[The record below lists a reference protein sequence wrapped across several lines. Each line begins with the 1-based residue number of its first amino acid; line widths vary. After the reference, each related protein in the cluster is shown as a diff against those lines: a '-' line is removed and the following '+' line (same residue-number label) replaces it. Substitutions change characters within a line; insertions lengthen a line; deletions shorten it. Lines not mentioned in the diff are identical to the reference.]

1 MNNFLSTFSKFLI
14 VFLSFISL
22 NTSGNGNADI
32 SGWQSY
38 NLMMDSIAR
47 FSGHNDSLPNA
58 YIGTFYFIT
67 AADFNNGLI
76 LRPEELFQGRI
87 PGLNSFS
94 ANGMPGAEYDISYR
108 SVSPINNS
116 NPLILIDEFPVSDGK
131 FVINPADILEVSFLS
146 GGLAVSL
153 YGSEAAQGVIR
164 IKTMQNT
171 NNFKL
176 TYKST
181 VGISVLPRKIEVFNA
196 TEFKSL
202 IEPYFVQFPGLQS
215 QIGNASTDWQ
225 DEITRTAAGQDH
237 YLSVSGVNF
246 NVPWKASAGY
256 NSTNGIVE
264 TTGYKRLTTSLQVR
278 PEFFEKHLTV
288 KAGIFYNNANAV
300 YDDWNAFS
308 KAVSFNPTLPVIES
322 NDYGNY
328 FFYKDNQGNPLPYMP
343 INPVARLRQVDPKN
357 LNNELITNYSMEY
370 KLHFFPAL
378 KLGVKGNYRQSDIE
392 KSIKADANSAW
403 IKNYGA
409 GDVNVNYKTK
419 TANKY
424 IEPYVAYSQYF
435 IKSRV
440 GFNFNTGYRSMTRSY
455 NYNKESFIED
465 LIEGYNY
472 ENDSYK
478 NAIYSLININFL
490 NRYSITVSLLNEKSS
505 VFSEEHRKSL
515 SSGIGLLWDLKQE
528 AFLRNLSLI
537 GKFEAYAT
545 FNKLQPALIN
555 FNITQNQMN
564 NRSVSSD
571 GFMFDKNLRP
581 ETTNQFETGLRFQ
594 LPVLRISGS
603 MAYYNYMHEDLILIL
618 PIATGGNF
626 SNYLLTN
633 GLGIESRGVDFC
645 LNAMVLKKDKFSLT
659 TGLNLS
665 FIKSKVT
672 SLFPGIDLLTHGYL
686 KTGAGNY
693 IKVMKEGYAHNSF
706 FVFSQ
711 MYDAI
716 GNPIEGIFSNF
727 SGEPGLV
734 YGNDENRYIYGK
746 ADPDLMASIYLQV
759 KYSNLRLGVSA
770 RMNTGQSVYNQVAAL
785 SYYDAVIGMGGS
797 YPVNIPKLVDQ
808 ARFQKAWYLSDHYIE
823 NASFLRIDNI
833 SLSYTFNQIAG
844 GHSCLEVEAAVQ
856 NAMLFSGYSGIDP
869 ETNQG
874 IDYLQYPRPRIF
886 SLSLKFGL

>member
-1 MNNFLSTFSKFLI
+1 MNNFLSTISKVLI

-22 NTSGNGNADI
+22 NTSGNDNADI

-38 NLMMDSIAR
+38 NLIMDSIAR

-58 YIGTFYFIT
+58 YIGSFYFIT
-67 AADFNNGLI
+67 AADFNSGLI

-94 ANGMPGAEYDISYR
+94 ADGMPGTPYNMSYR
-108 SVSPINNS
+108 SVSTISNS

-146 GGLAVSL
+146 GSLAVSL

-164 IKTMQNT
+164 IKTMQKT
-171 NNFKL
+171 NKFNL

-181 VGISVLPRKIEVFNA
+181 AGISVLPRKIEVFNA

-202 IEPYFVQFPGLQS
+202 IEPYFTQYPGLQS

-225 DEITRTAAGQDH
+225 DEITRAAAGQDH

-278 PEFFEKHLTV
+278 PEFFKKHLSA

-308 KAVSFNPTLPVIES
+308 KSKYFDPTLPVSEN

-328 FFYKDNQGNPLPYMP
+328 FFYKDTNGDPLPYMP

-357 LNNELITNYSMEY
+357 LNNELIANYSMEY

-378 KLGVKGNYRQSDIE
+378 KFGVKGNFRQSDIE
-392 KSIKADANSAW
+392 KSVQVNSNAAW
-403 IKNYGA
+403 YNNLSA
-409 GDVNVNYKTK
+409 GDVNIKHEIK
-419 TANKY
+419 TAEKF
-424 IEPYVAYSQYF
+424 IEPYVAYNHYF
-435 IKSRV
+435 ANSGVGV
-440 GFNFNTGYRSMTRSY
+440 GFQAGYRSMTKANEHSITSLLS
-455 NYNKESFIED
+455 ESD
-465 LIEGYNY
+465 EGYSS
-472 ENDSYK
+472 ENDAYK
-478 NAIYSLININFL
+478 DAYYSLLNIKFL
-490 NRYSITVSLLNEKSS
+490 NRYSLTLSLLNEKSS
-505 VFSEEHRKSL
+505 VYSEEHRKSL
-515 SSGIGLLWDLKQE
+515 SHGIGLLWDIKQE
-528 AFLRNLSLI
+528 AFIRNISFIGKLEAYVSYNRLHPSYINYNTSLDLMYTGNLSYGEL
-537 GKFEAYAT
+537 
-545 FNKLQPALIN
+545 L
-555 FNITQNQMN
+555 
-564 NRSVSSD
+564 
-571 GFMFDKNLRP
+571 FDKDLRP
-581 ETTNQFETGLRFQ
+581 ETATLLETGLRFYI
-594 LPVLRISGS
+594 PGLRTRGGVAFFS
-603 MAYYNYMHEDLILIL
+603 NNHEDLMVIL
-618 PIATGGNF
+618 PIASGDNF
-626 SNYLLTN
+626 NNYILVN
-633 GLGIESRGVDFC
+633 GPATQSRGFD
-645 LNAMVLKKDKFSLT
+645 LHLSSLVLTKNKLSLEA
-659 TGLNLS
+659 GLNLS
-665 FIKSKVT
+665 VIKRKVT
-672 SLFPGIDLLTHGYL
+672 SLFSGLDYMTHGFIS
-686 KTGAGNY
+686 TGVGNY
-693 IKVMKEGYAHNSF
+693 VKVMKEGYAPNSF

-711 MYDAI
+711 MYDAS
-716 GNPIEGIFSNF
+716 GNPIEGMFTNF
-727 SGEPGLV
+727 SGEPGSV

-746 ADPDLMASIYLQV
+746 TDPDLMASLYLQV

-785 SYYDAVIGMGGS
+785 SYYDAVIGVIGTHTS
-797 YPVNIPKLVDQ
+797 NIPKFVENSG
-808 ARFQKAWYLSDHYIE
+808 FQRAWFLSDHYIE